1 VALELTIVTPEG
13 EVFRGAVNRV
23 VFPGSEGEFGVLEGH
38 ERFLTPLKIGALE
51 IQQGG
56 RAHYA
61 AISGGFADVGGS
73 EVVALVDACELAE
86 RIDLSRAEA
95 ARDRARAALDRLAK
109 LAPNEREQASFD
121 LQERALQR
129 ALIRIQVAGKAF

>member
-1 VALELTIVTPEG
+1 MALELTIVTPEG
-13 EVFRGAVNRV
+13 EVFSDPVDRV
-23 VFPGSEGEFGVLEGH
+23 VFPGTEGEFGVLEGH

-56 RAHYA
+56 TTRYA

-73 EVVALVDACELAE
+73 QVVALVDTCELADG
-86 RIDLSRAEA
+86 IDLPRAEA
-95 ARDRARAALDRLAK
+95 ARDRAQAALEK
-109 LAPNEREQASFD
+109 LPPNEAEEASYQ

-129 ALIRIQVAGKAF
+129 ALIRIQVAARGH